1 MSLPRHPA
9 TFHAVRAANGL
20 RRQFRSNTLLFL
32 LLAVGVGAAASLA
45 AIAIGQT
52 ARGMQRVLFG
62 LAIGEHLSA
71 ASHIA
76 PLRLLALPVGGAL
89 LGCTLWLLRRR
100 KTIDVVEANAL
111 HGGRIPARDT
121 ATVVGQTL
129 LSNGFGASVGLEAA
143 YAQAGGGLASLLGQ
157 RLKLRRADLRTLM
170 AAGAGAGL
178 GAAFGAPL
186 TGAFYAFEIVLGAY
200 TPAIVAPV
208 VLASLTAA
216 LIART
221 LGIHPYVISAGAAHP
236 IGTADYL
243 LYALLGVLCAG
254 FGIALMRLVSL
265 VEAGVRRSPITPA
278 WAPLIGGV
286 LMIPLALLSPQVLS
300 SGHGALDINLA
311 ATATIASLGVVIALK
326 LLGSAVSLG
335 FGFRG
340 GLFFAS
346 LFLGALLG
354 RFYQLILAE
363 VPGLHH
369 LSADDAAVV
378 GMAALAV
385 AVVGGPMTMSL
396 LVLEVT
402 HDFSITGVTIAATL
416 IASTIVREV
425 FGYSFSTWR
434 LHLRGE
440 TLRSGRD
447 VGWVRNLTA
456 ARMMRRDV
464 AKTSAD
470 DDVAT
475 FRARFPLGSTKRVVL
490 LDTKGHYAGIA
501 ETAAVWS
508 PSAEQ
513 ADRVGGMA
521 KFVGT
526 ALSPDMTIAEVLEAF
541 DASVADDLAVL
552 APDGEVLGLITES
565 HARRRYAEELEKAQ
579 RDLYGES

>member
-1 MSLPRHPA
+1 MGAPHHPA
-9 TFHAVRAANGL
+9 SYRAVRVANGL
-20 RRQFRSNTLLFL
+20 RRQIRSSPLWFL
-32 LLAVGVGAAASLA
+32 LLAVAVGAGAGFA

-52 ARGMQRVLFG
+52 ARGLQR
-62 LAIGEHLSA
+62 LAFDLAVGEHLSA

-76 PLRLLALPVGGAL
+76 PLRLLALPLGGAL
-89 LGCTLWLLRRR
+89 LGLTIWALRRR
-100 KTIDVVEANAL
+100 KTVDVVEANAL

-157 RLKLRRADLRTLM
+157 RIKLRRADLRTLM

-200 TPAIVAPV
+200 TPATVAPV
-208 VLASLTAA
+208 VLASLTGAM
-216 LIART
+216 IART
-221 LGIHPYVISAGAAHP
+221 LGIQPYVISAGVAHP
-236 IGTADYL
+236 LQTADYAL
-243 LYALLGVLCAG
+243 FALLGIVCAG

-265 VEAGVRRSPITPA
+265 LESRVRRSRITPA
-278 WAPLIGGV
+278 LAPVVGGL

-311 ATATIASLGVVIALK
+311 AQMTLATLGGAILLK
-326 LLGSAVSLG
+326 LLASAVSLG

-346 LFLGALLG
+346 LFLGSLIG
-354 RFYQLILAE
+354 RFYQQLLGQF
-363 VPGLHH
+363 PHLHP
-369 LSADDAAVV
+369 LVADDAAVV

-385 AVVGGPMTMSL
+385 AVVGGPVTMAL

-402 HDFSITGVTIAATL
+402 HDFGITGVAITAAL
-416 IASTIVREV
+416 ISSTIVRET

-447 VGWVRNLTA
+447 VGWVRALTA
-456 ARMMRRDV
+456 ARMMRCDIVLLPVDTSV
-464 AKTSAD
+464 AA
-470 DDVAT
+470 
-475 FRARFPLGSTKRVVL
+475 FRERFPLGATKRAVL
-490 LDTKGHYAGIA
+490 VDAAGRYAGIA
-501 ETAAVWS
+501 ESATLWGPAAD
-508 PSAEQ
+508 Q
-513 ADRVGGMA
+513 AATLGQFATLEDA
-521 KFVGT
+521 
-526 ALSPDMTIAEVLEAF
+526 ALSPAMTIDQVLAAF
-541 DASVADDLAVL
+541 DANVADDLAVL
-552 APDGEVLGLITES
+552 APDGQVLGLITER

-579 RDLYGES
+579 RELYGEA

>member
-1 MSLPRHPA
+1 MRPLRHPA

-20 RRQFRSNTLLFL
+20 RRRIRSNSLLFL

-52 ARGMQRVLFG
+52 ARGMQRALFG
-62 LAIGEHLSA
+62 LAVGEHLSA

-121 ATVVGQTL
+121 ATVIGQTL

-200 TPAIVAPV
+200 TPSIVAPV

-221 LGIHPYVISAGAAHP
+221 LGIHPYVISAGGTHP

-243 LYALLGVLCAG
+243 FYALLGVLCAG

-265 VEAGVRRSPITPA
+265 VETAVRRSPIRPA
-278 WAPLIGGV
+278 GAPLIGGV

-311 ATATIASLGVVIALK
+311 AQATILSLGVAILLK

-346 LFLGALLG
+346 LFLGSMIG
-354 RFYQLILAE
+354 RFYQLVLAAI
-363 VPGLHH
+363 PGLH
-369 LSADDAAVV
+369 LLGADDAAIV

-402 HDFSITGVTIAATL
+402 HDFSITGVTIATTL
-416 IASTIVREV
+416 IASTIVRTL

-447 VGWVRNLTA
+447 VGWVRALTA
-456 ARMMRRDV
+456 MRMMRRDV
-464 AKTSAD
+464 ATAPAD
-470 DDVAT
+470 IEVAT

-490 LDTKGHYAGIA
+490 LDRAGHYAGIA

-508 PSAEQ
+508 PSADVAAQ
-513 ADRVGGMA
+513 VGSMA
-521 KFVGT
+521 KFVDR

-541 DASVADDLAVL
+541 DASVADDLAVISS
-552 APDGEVLGLITES
+552 DGQLLGLITES

>member
-1 MSLPRHPA
+1 MRPLRHPA

-32 LLAVGVGAAASLA
+32 LVAVGVGAAAGFA

-62 LAIGEHLSA
+62 LAQGEHLSA
-71 ASHIA
+71 ASHVA
-76 PLRLLALPVGGAL
+76 PVRLLALPIGGAL
-89 LGCTLWLLRRR
+89 LGLSLWLLRRR

-221 LGIHPYVISAGAAHP
+221 LGIHPYVISAGPAHP
-236 IGTADYL
+236 IGTADYF
-243 LYALLGVLCAG
+243 LYALLGLLCAA
-254 FGIALMRLVSL
+254 FGIALMRLVAL
-265 VEAGVRRSPITPA
+265 VEAGVRRSPIRPA

-311 ATATIASLGVVIALK
+311 AEATIASLAVAILLK
-326 LLGSAVSLG
+326 LLGSVVSLG

-354 RFYQLILAE
+354 RFYQLLLVEI
-363 VPGLHH
+363 PGLHP
-369 LSADDAAVV
+369 LAADDAAVV

-416 IASTIVREV
+416 IASTIVREL

-464 AKTSAD
+464 ATIAAESD
-470 DDVAT
+470 IAT

-490 LDTKGHYAGIA
+490 LDAAGHYAGIA

-508 PSAEQ
+508 PSVDPAEGV
-513 ADRVGGMA
+513 REMA
-521 KFVGT
+521 KLMDT

-552 APDGEVLGLITES
+552 SSTGQVLGLITES

-579 RDLYGES
+579 RDLYGEN

>member
-9 TFHAVRAANGL
+9 SFHAVRAANGL
-20 RRQFRSNTLLFL
+20 RRQIRSNSLLFL
-32 LLAVGVGAAASLA
+32 LLAIGVGAVASLA
-45 AIAIGQT
+45 AIAIGQS
-52 ARGMQRVLFG
+52 ARGMQRLLFG
-62 LAIGEHLSA
+62 LAVGEHLSA
-71 ASHIA
+71 ASHLA
-76 PLRLLALPVGGAL
+76 PVRLLALPIGGAL

-111 HGGRIPARDT
+111 HGGRIPAQDT

-221 LGIHPYVISAGAAHP
+221 LGIHPYVISAGTAHP
-236 IGTADYL
+236 IGTADYF

-265 VEAGVRRSPITPA
+265 VEAGVRRSPIRPA

-286 LMIPLALLSPQVLS
+286 LMIPLALLSPQALS

-311 ATATIASLGVVIALK
+311 AEATITSLAIAIVLK

-346 LFLGALLG
+346 LYLGALIG
-354 RFYQLILAE
+354 RFYQLGLAE
-363 VPGLHH
+363 IPGLHH

-416 IASTIVREV
+416 IASTIVREM

-447 VGWVRNLTA
+447 VGWVRALTA

-464 AKTSAD
+464 ATIAAD
-470 DDVAT
+470 ADVAT

-490 LDTKGHYAGIA
+490 LDAKGHYVGIA
-501 ETAAVWS
+501 DTATVWS
-508 PSAEQ
+508 PSADQ
-513 ADRVGGMA
+513 AERLGSMA
-521 KFVGT
+521 KFADR

-552 APDGEVLGLITES
+552 SSDGQVLGLITES

-579 RDLYGES
+579 RELYGEN

>member
-1 MSLPRHPA
+1 MGLPRHPA
-9 TFHAVRAANGL
+9 ALHAVRAANGL
-20 RRQFRSNTLLFL
+20 RRQIRSNSLLFL
-32 LLAVGVGAAASLA
+32 LLAIGVGAAASLA
-45 AIAIGQT
+45 AIAIGQS
-52 ARGMQRVLFG
+52 ARGLQRLLFG
-62 LAIGEHLSA
+62 LSAGEHLSA
-71 ASHIA
+71 ASYLA

-89 LGCTLWLLRRR
+89 LGLTLWLLHRR

-129 LSNGFGASVGLEAA
+129 ISNGFGASVGLEAA

-157 RLKLRRADLRTLM
+157 RLNLRRADLRTLM

-208 VLASLTAA
+208 LLASLTAA

-221 LGIHPYVISAGAAHP
+221 LGIHPYVIGAGTVHP

-243 LYALLGVLCAG
+243 LYALLGILCAG

-265 VEAGVRRSPITPA
+265 VEAGVRRSPIRPV
-278 WAPLIGGV
+278 WAPLAGGT

-311 ATATIASLGVVIALK
+311 AQATMASLGLVILLK

-346 LFLGALLG
+346 LFLGALIG
-354 RFYQLILAE
+354 RFYQLVLAE
-363 VPGLHH
+363 IPGLHH
-369 LSADDAAVV
+369 LAPDDAAVV

-447 VGWVRNLTA
+447 VGWMRNLTA

-464 AKTSAD
+464 PTIAAD
-470 DDVAT
+470 SDVAT

-490 LDTKGHYAGIA
+490 VNVADHYAGIA

-508 PSAEQ
+508 PSIDP
-513 ADRVGGMA
+513 ADRLSGVA
-521 KFVGT
+521 KFADT
-526 ALSPDMTIAEVLEAF
+526 ALSPDMTIAEVLQAF

-552 APDGEVLGLITES
+552 TSDGKVLGLVTEN

-579 RDLYGES
+579 RDLYGEN

>member
-1 MSLPRHPA
+1 MRPLRHPA
-9 TFHAVRAANGL
+9 TFRAVRAANSL
-20 RRQFRSNTLLFL
+20 RRQIRSNTLLFL
-32 LLAVGVGAAASLA
+32 LLAMGVGAAAGLA

-52 ARGMQRVLFG
+52 ARGMQRLLFG

-100 KTIDVVEANAL
+100 KTVDVVEANAL

-208 VLASLTAA
+208 VVASLTAA
-216 LIART
+216 TIARA
-221 LGIHPYVISAGAAHP
+221 LGIHPYVISAGGAHP

-265 VEAGVRRSPITPA
+265 VEAGVRRSPITTA
-278 WAPLIGGV
+278 WAPLVGGV
-286 LMIPLALLSPQVLS
+286 LMMPLALLSPQVLS

-311 ATATIASLGVVIALK
+311 AQATIASLGLVILLK

-346 LFLGALLG
+346 LFLGALVG
-354 RFYQLILAE
+354 RFYQLALAD
-363 VPGLHH
+363 VPGLHA
-369 LSADDAAVV
+369 LTPDDAAVV

-396 LVLEVT
+396 LVLEIT

-416 IASTIVREV
+416 IASTIVREA

-447 VGWVRNLTA
+447 VGWVRALTA
-456 ARMMRRDV
+456 MRMMRRDV
-464 AKTSAD
+464 STIAAD
-470 DDVAT
+470 TDIAT

-490 LDTKGHYAGIA
+490 LDAKGHYAGIA

-508 PSAEQ
+508 PSADQ
-513 ADRVGGMA
+513 AGRVGSMA
-521 KFVGT
+521 KFVDS

-552 APDGEVLGLITES
+552 SSDGQVLGLITES

-579 RDLYGES
+579 RDLYGEN

>member
-1 MSLPRHPA
+1 MGLPRHPA

-20 RRQFRSNTLLFL
+20 RRQIRSNSLLFL
-32 LLAVGVGAAASLA
+32 VLAVGVGAAASLA

-52 ARGMQRVLFG
+52 ARGMQRLLFG
-62 LAIGEHLSA
+62 LAVGEHLSA
-71 ASHIA
+71 ASHLA
-76 PLRLLALPVGGAL
+76 PLRLLALPIGGAL
-89 LGCTLWLLRRR
+89 LGLSIWLLRRR

-111 HGGRIPARDT
+111 HGGRIPGRDS

-221 LGIHPYVISAGAAHP
+221 FGIHPYILSAGAAHP
-236 IGTADYL
+236 IGTADYIL
-243 LYALLGVLCAG
+243 FALLGLLCAG
-254 FGIALMRLVSL
+254 FGIALMRLVAL

-278 WAPLIGGV
+278 WSPMVGGL
-286 LMIPLALLSPQVLS
+286 LMIPLALFSPQVLS

-311 ATATIASLGVVIALK
+311 AQATIGSLAVVILLK

-346 LFLGALLG
+346 LFLGSLIG
-354 RFYQLILAE
+354 RFYQLTLAGI
-363 VPGLHH
+363 PGLHP
-369 LSADDAAVV
+369 LAADDAAVV

-402 HDFSITGVTIAATL
+402 HDFGITGVTIASTL
-416 IASTIVREV
+416 IASTIVREA

-447 VGWVRNLTA
+447 VGWVRGLTA

-464 AKTSAD
+464 ATIAAD
-470 DDVAT
+470 TDIAT

-490 LDTKGHYAGIA
+490 LDASGHYAGIA

-508 PSAEQ
+508 PSADQ
-513 ADRVGGMA
+513 AARVGGMA
-521 KFVGT
+521 KFVDS

-541 DASVADDLAVL
+541 DASVADDLAVISS
-552 APDGEVLGLITES
+552 DGQVLGLITES

>member
-1 MSLPRHPA
+1 MGLPRHPA

-20 RRQFRSNTLLFL
+20 RRQIRSNTLLFL
-32 LLAVGVGAAASLA
+32 LLAIGVGAAASLA
-45 AIAIGQT
+45 AIAIGQS

-62 LAIGEHLSA
+62 LAVGEHLSA
-71 ASHIA
+71 ASHVA
-76 PLRLLALPVGGAL
+76 PLRLLALPIGGAL

-216 LIART
+216 TIART
-221 LGIHPYVISAGAAHP
+221 LGIHPYVISAGGGHP
-236 IGTADYL
+236 IGTADYA
-243 LYALLGVLCAG
+243 LYALLGVVCAG
-254 FGIALMRLVSL
+254 FGIALMRLVAL
-265 VEAGVRRSPITPA
+265 VEAGVRRSPIRPA
-278 WAPLIGGV
+278 WAPLIGGL

-311 ATATIASLGVVIALK
+311 ATATLASLGVVILLK

-346 LFLGALLG
+346 LFLGALIG
-354 RFYQLILAE
+354 RFYQLTLAE
-363 VPGLHH
+363 IPGLHH
-369 LSADDAAVV
+369 LAPDDAAVV

-416 IASTIVREV
+416 IASTIVREA

-447 VGWVRNLTA
+447 VGWVRALTA

-464 AKTSAD
+464 ATIAAD
-470 DDVAT
+470 TDVAA
-475 FRARFPLGSTKRVVL
+475 FRDRFPLGSTKRVVL
-490 LDTKGHYAGIA
+490 LDAKGHYAGIA

-508 PSAEQ
+508 PSADQ
-513 ADRVGGMA
+513 ADRVISMA
-521 KFVGT
+521 KFVDT

-552 APDGEVLGLITES
+552 SSDGQVLGLITES